1 MPKPKS
7 KSNTNEVMIELQDLS
22 TLSTK
27 VNETLNYMNEYKKQ
41 GIKANANDMMVL
53 YKIVSD
59 YEKKMGDFLRNPGE
73 VGGYNNTAKY
83 IDLIGRHADAELNKR
98 TIAKA
103 IVKSMEEIRLDTKD
117 FTNRLNEKLTDKE
130 RKGKETKELLNALSN
145 YASLS
150 NGSEENEYKVK
161 GKADAKQRLVDA
173 CVAYVKNGDNK
184 EVKKIVYDIA
194 AVMGKQNMAAFD
206 KLKDKDLSEMSVRRH
221 IGFQS
226 NVGGK
231 NPFGTHYL
239 GNHIAPAEFIRA
251 EKDDILDKLGPDSKL
266 TQEEKDAAYDKYISD
281 LFAKDKFARF
291 TEEEHKQA
299 EKELGKD
306 ATEEEKQQKLG
317 EIAYRNA
324 PWNKIKLD
332 DTTKSKEAFVQ
343 RQKVMRQWFPDDS
356 RLLFGATREKNIAR
370 DFHDIL
376 DNSEYNGFVRS
387 MKNSDEYKAVLETL
401 KTFADGKDAN
411 EAKDEKNLK
420 AVKDACEKYLERYE
434 KKKDK
439 SEFATKRAEKVK
451 ELVKAL
457 SGEEKDISKDAE
469 KKDRSNTK
477 KTNVKELE
485 GSKKSAGKTSK
496 QSNSKTK
503 NKDLGKSKR

>member
-1 MPKPKS
+1 MPKKNTKS
-7 KSNTNEVMIELQDLS
+7 NEVMIELQDLS

-130 RKGKETKELLNALSN
+130 RKGKETKELLDALSN

-173 CVAYVKNGDNK
+173 CVAYVKNGNNN
-184 EVKKIVYDIA
+184 EAKKIVYDIA

-231 NPFGTHYL
+231 KPFGTHYL

-281 LFAKDKFARF
+281 LFAKDIFARF

-317 EIAYRNA
+317 EIAYKNA

-420 AVKDACEKYLERYE
+420 AVKDACEKYLDRYE

-451 ELVKAL
+451 ELLDSLNETPEKTAESKKKVGTKSSIKELDESKGTKKA
-457 SGEEKDISKDAE
+457 GQTKKQEKANTKSRDISK
-469 KKDRSNTK
+469 
-477 KTNVKELE
+477 
-485 GSKKSAGKTSK
+485 
-496 QSNSKTK
+496 
-503 NKDLGKSKR
+503 